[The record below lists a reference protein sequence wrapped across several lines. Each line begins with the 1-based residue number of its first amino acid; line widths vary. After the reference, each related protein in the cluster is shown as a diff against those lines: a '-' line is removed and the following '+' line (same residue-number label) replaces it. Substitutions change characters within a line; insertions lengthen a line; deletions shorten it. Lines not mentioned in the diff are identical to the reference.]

1 MKRIGLFIVIFFAT
15 NCLLIPQIKEQTQT
29 QTQTQTQYSGLNQ
42 SNSSFKINPDLSDLL
57 NSLQYTPN
65 NPTVP
70 IEGAIYPEAYLIG
83 PNDMFQLGVYGYL
96 NQQIQLVVNP
106 EGTVVIPTVGEV
118 DLKGLNLS
126 EAKEK
131 VISKVK
137 KRYISSEITFNLIT
151 PRTFLVSIT
160 GLVQGKFRA
169 TPLTRASEMLRYIVF
184 DTLNISRTY
193 YEKMANQRVENN
205 LLRTEISARN
215 IELIRKDGSVQKVD
229 MYKYYMTNDDKYNP
243 YLLEGDLLK
252 VPNTLLEKYYVSI
265 SGAVQL
271 GGAYEYSEGDDLE
284 TLIGL
289 GRGLDFYAEPDSIIL
304 YRPYDDKKGFEI
316 FYLSLNRDKDFKV
329 KVYDRAFVKY
339 KSDYQRMATVLVLGE
354 VNMPG
359 YYPISYKNT
368 KLKEVIEMAGGLKST
383 SHLPLSILFRNWDAE
398 YLAKDSTEVFLNER
412 ANDLLITPSDL
423 RNFQIDIKSR
433 RNRVNIDFVKLL
445 EHEDESQ
452 NIILEDKDI
461 IYINDNKN
469 IVYVYGQ
476 INKEGFI
483 NYKKG
488 AEVDYYIENA
498 GGFTLGADEGSV
510 RIIKFNSRA
519 FYKPGEVEIESGD
532 FIYVAKS
539 VKKPFSEILTM
550 VAQISGIVLGVLTT
564 YLLFK
569 NNEK

>member
-1 MKRIGLFIVIFFAT
+1 MKIFGNLILFFFLIFANVFA
-15 NCLLIPQIKEQTQT
+15 QVIKEQSQSKY
-29 QTQTQTQYSGLNQ
+29 QNQMLGGNQVISG
-42 SNSSFKINPDLSDLL
+42 FKINSDLSDIL
-57 NSLQYTPN
+57 SSVQYTPS

-70 IEGAIYPEAYLIG
+70 IEGAINPATYIVG
-83 PNDMFQLGVYGYL
+83 PNDMFQLGIFGYI
-96 NQQIQLVVNP
+96 NQQIPIVVNP

-126 EAKEK
+126 EAKK
-131 VISKVK
+131 RVIEKVK
-137 KRYISSEITFNLIT
+137 KRYISSEISFNLTT

-160 GLVQGKFRA
+160 GLVQGKFQA

-193 YEKMANQRVENN
+193 YERMATQRVENN

-215 IELIRKDGSVQKVD
+215 IELIRKDGTIQKVD

-265 SGAVQL
+265 FGAVQL

-289 GRGLDFYAEPDSIIL
+289 GRGLDFYAEPDSILL
-304 YRPYDDKKGFEI
+304 YRPSEDRTRYNVFVLSYPKDKE
-316 FYLSLNRDKDFKV
+316 FKV

-339 KSDYQRMATVLVLGE
+339 KQDYQRMATVLVLGE

-368 KLKEVIEMAGGLKST
+368 RLKEAIEMAGGLKST
-383 SHLPLSILFRNWDAE
+383 SYLPLSILFRNWDAE
-398 YLAKDSTEVFLNER
+398 YVAKDTLDIYLNER
-412 ANDLLITPSDL
+412 ANDVIISENDR
-423 RNFQIDIKSR
+423 RNYQIDFKSR
-433 RNRVNIDFVKLL
+433 RNRVKVDFEKLL
-445 EHEDESQ
+445 VENDERE

-469 IVYVYGQ
+469 IVYIYGQ
-476 INKEGFI
+476 VNHEGYVPFKQGEDI
-483 NYKKG
+483 Y
-488 AEVDYYIENA
+488 YYIEKA
-498 GGFTLGADEGSV
+498 GGYTLAADEGTT
-510 RIIKFNSRA
+510 RIIKFRDRS
-519 FYKPGEVEIESGD
+519 YHKPGEIEIESGD
-532 FIYVAKS
+532 FIYVAKKS
-539 VKKPFSEILTM
+539 PKTFGEIVTL
-550 VAQISGIVLGVLTT
+550 VAQISGIILGVLTT
-564 YLLFK
+564 YLLIK
-569 NNEK
+569 NSEK

>member
-1 MKRIGLFIVIFFAT
+1 MKFFVILISFFILIYADVFAQG
-15 NCLLIPQIKEQTQT
+15 IKDQSQIQS
-29 QTQTQTQYSGLNQ
+29 QYQSQMLGNNQVLSG
-42 SNSSFKINPDLSDLL
+42 FKINSDFSDILS
-57 NSLQYTPN
+57 SVQYTPA

-70 IEGAIYPEAYLIG
+70 IEGAINPSTYYVG
-83 PNDMFQLGVYGYL
+83 PNDMFQLGIFGFI
-96 NQQIQLVVNP
+96 NQQIPIVVNP

-118 DLKGLNLS
+118 DLNGLNLL
-126 EAKEK
+126 EAKK
-131 VISKVK
+131 RVIEKVK
-137 KRYISSEITFNLIT
+137 KRYVSSEISFNLTT

-160 GLVQGKFRA
+160 GLVQGKFQA

-193 YEKMANQRVENN
+193 YEKMANQRVENT

-215 IELIRKDGSVQKVD
+215 IELIRKDGTVQKVD

-265 SGAVQL
+265 FGAVQL
-271 GGAYEYSEGDDLE
+271 GGAYEFSEGDDLE

-289 GRGLDFYAEPDSIIL
+289 GRGLDFYAEPDSILL
-304 YRPYDDKKGFEI
+304 YRPSEDKTKYDVYVLSYPKDKE
-316 FYLSLNRDKDFKV
+316 FKI

-339 KSDYQRMATVLVLGE
+339 KQDYQRMATVLVLGE

-359 YYPISYKNT
+359 YYPIAYKNT
-368 KLKEVIEMAGGLKST
+368 RIKEAIEMAGGLKST
-383 SHLPLSILFRNWDAE
+383 SYLPLSILFRNWDAE
-398 YLAKDSTEVFLNER
+398 YVSRDTLDLYLNER
-412 ANDLLITPSDL
+412 ANDLLITSNDI
-423 RNFQIDIKSR
+423 RNFQVDLKAK

-445 EHEDESQ
+445 EKNDESQ

-461 IYINDNKN
+461 IYINDDKN

-483 NYKKG
+483 RYKKG
-488 AEVDYYIENA
+488 ADVEYYIEKA
-498 GGFTLGADEGSV
+498 GGYTLGADKGST
-510 RIIKFNSRA
+510 RIIKFSSRA
-519 FYKPGEVEIESGD
+519 YYKPGETEIESGD

-539 VKKPFSEILTM
+539 APRTFSEIIT
-550 VAQISGIVLGVLTT
+550 VAAQISGIILGVLTT
-564 YLLFK
+564 YLLFR
-569 NNEK
+569 NNK